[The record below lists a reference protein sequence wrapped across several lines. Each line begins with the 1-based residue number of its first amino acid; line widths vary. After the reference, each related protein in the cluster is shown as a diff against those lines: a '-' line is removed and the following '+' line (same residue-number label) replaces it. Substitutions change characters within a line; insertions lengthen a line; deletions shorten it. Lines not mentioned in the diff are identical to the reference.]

1 VDWSLEGISPAQSC
15 PPRGGHWT
23 SEVRNFCKALALVPV
38 LPVASVAS
46 AEVRFQECHDF
57 RFFQVLLDVAELLNL
72 RAYARTYAA

>member
-1 VDWSLEGISPAQSC
+1 MWIGRL
-15 PPRGGHWT
+15 
-23 SEVRNFCKALALVPV
+23 KALAQRSPALREVGIVPV